1 MIHLI
6 SKIKQQPDLV
16 PDKQWLRL
24 QKAALLSEI
33 SVMQKERQA
42 QRLSLGQRA
51 ELISLRITR
60 RFVPS
65 TMNVAVFAVLL
76 LIVSSAGFMAQA
88 AVPGDILYTVKI
100 SLEKAEL
107 TLANDPVS
115 EAEISMKHADVRLR
129 ELAVISSNDN
139 IDTQTKDQAMA
150 EVVRRLEKN
159 IVAADSSLKIA
170 RSSGDSDRISKTLI
184 LARDLSRRAETTA
197 KTLEKQVKDIAGVV
211 VVDGRVIASNQK
223 IYKQVAVNPWSG
235 INPQNEAVRGKD
247 VVTALTEAIKLHEG
261 VSTNAANTVL
271 EIKDQ
276 EHNSVAQEEVND
288 VLTNRIATQQAKLD
302 NVKKV
307 MASIDEQSVRKL
319 ILEDPTKSVIYS
331 QYIRLD
337 VQVKE
342 AETNLAAAA
351 KLLTEKKEDE
361 ANVKLEASR
370 QVIDAIAG
378 VLAKVNIIGT
388 KQDEKDAS
396 AGGTTGTVKIET
408 VTKGATTTDP
418 LTR

>member
-16 PDKQWLRL
+16 PDKNWLRL

-42 QRLSLGQRA
+42 QRLSIGQRA
-51 ELISLRITR
+51 ELMSLRITR

-88 AVPGDILYTVKI
+88 AVPGDILYPVKI

-170 RSSGDSDRISKTLI
+170 RSSGDSDRLSKTLV

-235 INPQNEAVRGKD
+235 INTQNEAVRGKD

-307 MASIDEQSVRKL
+307 MASIDDQSVRKL
-319 ILEDPTKSVIYS
+319 ILEDTTKSVIYS

-370 QVIDAIAG
+370 QTIDAIAG

-388 KQDEKDAS
+388 KQEEKDAGT
-396 AGGTTGTVKIET
+396 GGTTGTVKIET